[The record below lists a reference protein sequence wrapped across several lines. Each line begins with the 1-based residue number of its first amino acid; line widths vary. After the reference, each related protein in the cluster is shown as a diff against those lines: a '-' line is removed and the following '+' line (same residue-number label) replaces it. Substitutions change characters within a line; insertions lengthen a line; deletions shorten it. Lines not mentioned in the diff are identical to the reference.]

1 MESLTYHETD
11 GGRAQHGYR
20 GENNDCVVKSIAIAT
35 GIPYPEVH
43 AALKARGRVNGRGT
57 KGYTFMPFLNSPPYV
72 KPIVITPETCRVF
85 SFFQANPKG
94 TFLVIVPKHMT
105 VIKAGVCLDE
115 FPPKPKQRVQYA
127 YQVMD
132 AEDYEI

>member
-57 KGYTFMPFLNSPPYV
+57 RGDVKADFLGTLPYV
-72 KPIVITPETCRVF
+72 KRVTITLETCRVW
-85 SFFQANPKG
+85 SFFQAHAKG
-94 TFLVIVPKHMT
+94 TFLVSVPKHLT
-105 VIKAGVCLDE
+105 VIKNGKVLDE
-115 FPPKPKQRVQYA
+115 IPPKPRQRVIEA
-127 YQVMD
+127 YQVFD